1 MKAMKRTFYFILF
14 FLAFLIQSCEEMEQ
28 PYVGYIVIERAVVE
42 ASLNSTVTLTADT
55 DIKSPIT
62 LTVDEEAAEWCSVSA
77 SGKEIRVTA
86 TQANTGASFRTAQVK
101 ARCGYR
107 ETTFTVLQKFEG
119 QQYLEYDWTKWTA
132 TGNSCQASDGG
143 GYPSLFND
151 DRTTYWHDQYSPSFI
166 EAPWHI
172 TVDMKEELECHMFQI
187 GRRHYAKNGNNY
199 GTVKHM
205 DIYTSVDNENFS
217 KVGEFSFDLP
227 WTAPDGT
234 VVEGS
239 TSPLIPPYEEISL
252 AEPVKARYVKMVI
265 TETNGKHA
273 QVSYFKAYEKI

>member
-1 MKAMKRTFYFILF
+1 MKKTLYFMLFLLTFLMY
-14 FLAFLIQSCEEMEQ
+14 SCEETEQ

-42 ASLNSTVTLTADT
+42 AAANSTATLIADT

-62 LTVDEEAAEWCSVSA
+62 LTMDEDAAEWCSVSV

-86 TQANTGASFRTAQVK
+86 TQANTGASFRTANVK

-107 ETTFTVLQKFEG
+107 ETTFTILQKFEG
-119 QQYLEYDWTKWTA
+119 QQYLAYDWTKWSA
-132 TGNSCQASDGG
+132 VGNSCQVSDGG
-143 GYPSLFND
+143 GFPSLFNE
-151 DRTTYWHDQYSPSFI
+151 DRTTYWHDQYSPDFI
-166 EAPWHI
+166 EAPWFI
-172 TVDMKEELECHMFQI
+172 IVDMKEELECCMFQI
-187 GRRHYAKNGNNY
+187 GRRYYAKNGNNY

-205 DIYTSVDNENFS
+205 DIYTSIDNENYS

-234 VVEGS
+234 VVEDN
-239 TSPLIPPYEEISL
+239 TSPLIPPYEEIGL
-252 AEPVKARYVKMVI
+252 PEPVTARYVKLVI

-273 QVSYFKAYEKI
+273 QVAYFKAYEKI